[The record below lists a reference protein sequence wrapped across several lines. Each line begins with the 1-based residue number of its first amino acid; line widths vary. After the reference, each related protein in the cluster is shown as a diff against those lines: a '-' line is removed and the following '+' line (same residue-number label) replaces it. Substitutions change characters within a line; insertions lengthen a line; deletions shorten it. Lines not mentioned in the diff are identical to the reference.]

1 MDFTNI
7 EESRP
12 DGEQPLKF
20 YYNREERL
28 EKAPQVVQDFYS
40 GKFKANKG
48 IKAIFANKSNR
59 FMLGTVAVLTAFV
72 WLYQGVFAKKN
83 TAVINDIKY
92 ELQAF
97 SYADEV
103 YSTIKISSKKSAV
116 LKEPLNI
123 DADVFVIN
131 ADNQLEQKYRVKSV
145 SNLVHDIMPY
155 EFRLVSLGVCRD
167 IFNDYGIKSITVH
180 DAVYMREADKKR
192 LDGAE
197 GSANEYIARLFARR
211 LGVGAVKSKPL
222 F

>member
-7 EESRP
+7 EESKP

-40 GKFKANKG
+40 GKIKANKG

-83 TAVINDIKY
+83 TVVINDIKY

-131 ADNQLEQKYRVKSV
+131 ADNQIIDKEHLSLVYSDGEQYMHAKTTDFDVKRIDV
-145 SNLVHDIMPY
+145 L
-155 EFRLVSLGVCRD
+155 L
-167 IFNDYGIKSITVH
+167 TVA
-180 DAVYMREADKKR
+180 DETCELTAVVKK
-192 LDGAE
+192 
-197 GSANEYIARLFARR
+197 
-211 LGVGAVKSKPL
+211 
-222 F
+222 